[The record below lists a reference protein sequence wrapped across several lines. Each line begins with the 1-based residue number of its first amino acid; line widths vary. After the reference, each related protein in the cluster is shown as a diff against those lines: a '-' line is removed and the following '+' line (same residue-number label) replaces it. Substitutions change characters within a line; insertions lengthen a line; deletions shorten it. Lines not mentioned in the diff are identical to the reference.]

1 MERAKQLRTIAW
13 MIAVCAMT
21 TAVSCVLHVRDG
33 ECLLAL
39 LSGATSLFN
48 VYAFAVCRKGLRRL
62 KNEQDAG
69 E

>member
-13 MIAVCAMT
+13 LIAVCAMT
-21 TAVSCVLHVRDG
+21 TAASCVLHVRDG
-33 ECLLAL
+33 DWLLAL

-48 VYAFAVCRKGLRRL
+48 VYAFAVCRKSLRKL
-62 KNEQDAG
+62 KSEQDAG